1 MNGDR
6 DFPGG
11 PVVKTPPY
19 NGECTGLTTDQGTE
33 IPHVSEQ
40 LSLGATATELSLQ
53 SLSSATRDGT
63 ISTSTREWLP
73 VATTKEGLHAGT
85 KIQHSEKYVNKYI
98 H

>member
-40 LSLGATATELSLQ
+40 LSPGATATELSL
-53 SLSSATRDGT
+53 
-63 ISTSTREWLP
+63 
-73 VATTKEGLHAGT
+73 
-85 KIQHSEKYVNKYI
+85 
-98 H
+98 